1 MRGKGDRGVVRRKS
15 TSTSANEEISLSD
28 SVLLLAKFLEIL
40 RRDVLAKHD
49 LEPWEYDVLSAL
61 RTAETSD
68 GTSPSDLRAALRIA
82 SGTVT
87 NRVDR
92 LVSRGYVARKPDP
105 RDGRGTLVQLRTPG
119 RKRVESATRD
129 LARTE
134 NAAWQAISPARRAQL
149 AACLPAALT
158 ALEPSRSP

>member
-1 MRGKGDRGVVRRKS
+1 MRGNGNRGVVRRKS
-15 TSTSANEEISLSD
+15 TSTSASEEISLSD
-28 SVLLLAKFLEIL
+28 SVLRLAKLLEIR

-49 LEPWEYDVLSAL
+49 LESWEYDVLCAL
-61 RTAETSD
+61 RTAETSN
-68 GTSPSDLRAALRIA
+68 GVSPSELMAALRIA

-129 LARTE
+129 LAKTE
-134 NAAWQAISPARRAQL
+134 NAAWQAIPSGRRAQL